1 LTAAAEAGADE
12 SGAVRRV
19 RLLPGLTAAVLTVLL
34 LWLAAKVADVLL
46 FFFLAV
52 LIAVYL
58 DALNEFIAARTKLG
72 HKSAFALTIILTL
85 AALAGIGALLVP
97 PLVEQTRQL
106 ILRLPDFAIAW
117 KAWLGRLLEQFPA
130 LQPLFTTDAQA
141 QVVSTVLDQAQGLV
155 SDLLPK
161 AFSVARGF
169 IDVAS
174 TLAMGL
180 YLALHPATYRDFAV
194 SLTPP
199 RHRDATRAVLTSL
212 GRTLRAWVLA
222 QLFTMAVLGALM
234 AIGLR
239 LLNVP
244 YWLTFGIFCGLAA
257 IVPFFGTVISTI
269 VPALFVLGGT
279 GGLVGALLVLLLG
292 VVVHL
297 IEGNIVAPLV
307 MQRGVHLPPVFSIMA
322 VLISGT
328 LLGPLGLLVAV
339 PALCIAMVLVRKVLI
354 ARVYGDV
361 ATREEARQD
370 VELGLAPA
378 KSPPAKSPSGDAG

>member
-1 LTAAAEAGADE
+1 LAAVGEAGADD

-34 LWLAAKVADVLL
+34 LWLAWKVADVLL

-58 DALNEFIAARTKLG
+58 DALNGFIAARTKLG
-72 HKSAFALTIILTL
+72 PRSSFALTLLLTL
-85 AALAGIGALLVP
+85 AVLAGIGALLVP

-106 ILRLPDFAIAW
+106 VLKLPDFAIAW
-117 KAWLGRLLEQFPA
+117 KAWLARLLAQFPA
-130 LQPLFTTDAQA
+130 LQPLFSTDAQA
-141 QVVSTVLDQAQGLV
+141 QVVSTVLDQAQSLV
-155 SDLLPK
+155 SDLVPK
-161 AFSVARGF
+161 AFSVAHGF
-169 IDVAS
+169 IDVAA
-174 TLAMGL
+174 TFAMGL
-180 YLALHPATYRDFAV
+180 YLALHPASYRDFAIAV
-194 SLTPP
+194 TPP
-199 RHRDATRAVLTSL
+199 RHRDATREVLASL
-212 GRTLRAWVLA
+212 GQTLRAWILA

-234 AIGLR
+234 AIGMR
-239 LLNVP
+239 VLNVP

-269 VPALFVLGGT
+269 VPALFVLGGA
-279 GGLVGALLVLLLG
+279 GGPVGALLVLLLG

-297 IEGNIVAPLV
+297 IEGNIVAPLI

-339 PALCIAMVLVRKVLI
+339 PALCVVMVFVRKLLI
-354 ARVYGDV
+354 ERVYGDV
-361 ATREEARQD
+361 ETHEEQREDKA
-370 VELGLAPA
+370 LALAPA
-378 KSPPAKSPSGDAG
+378 KSAPAETG

>member
-1 LTAAAEAGADE
+1 LAAVGETRGDASA
-12 SGAVRRV
+12 AVRRV
-19 RLLPGLTAAVLTVLL
+19 RLLPGLTAVVLTVLL
-34 LWLAAKVADVLL
+34 LWLARTVADVLL

-58 DALNEFIAARTKLG
+58 DALNDFIAARTKLG
-72 HKSAFALTIILTL
+72 HNASFALAVIVSL

-106 ILRLPDFAIAW
+106 ILKLPDYAVAW
-117 KAWLGRLLEQFPA
+117 KAALGRLSERFPA
-130 LQPLFTTDAQA
+130 LQPLFATDAQS
-141 QVVSTVLDQAQGLV
+141 QLVSTVVDQAQGLV
-155 SDLLPK
+155 GGLLPK
-161 AFSVARGF
+161 VFNVARGF

-180 YLALHPATYRDFAV
+180 YLALHPASYREFAIAI
-194 SLTPP
+194 TPP
-199 RHRDATRAVLTSL
+199 RHRDATRAVLASL
-212 GRTLRAWVLA
+212 GRSLRAWVLA

-257 IVPFFGTVISTI
+257 VVPFFGTVISTI

-279 GGLVGALLVLLLG
+279 GGGVGALLVLLLG
-292 VVVHL
+292 VIVHL
-297 IEGNIVAPLV
+297 IEGNIVAPLI

-322 VLISGT
+322 VLIAGT
-328 LLGPLGLLVAV
+328 LLGPLGLLIAV
-339 PALCIAMVLVRKVLI
+339 PALCVVMVLVRKVLVE
-354 ARVYGDV
+354 RVYGDV
-361 ATREEARQD
+361 ATHEEMREDA
-370 VELGLAPA
+370 ELALAPA
-378 KSPPAKSPSGDAG
+378 KSAPAETG